1 MFSAPLKVFISFL
14 NFFFLTCG
22 FPFNPD
28 IGSHNHKIID
38 NGGLND
44 LFFMLRFIRGK
55 I

>member
-14 NFFFLTCG
+14 NFFLICG

-38 NGGLND
+38 NGGLKD
-44 LFFMLRFIRGK
+44 SFFMLHFVRGQ